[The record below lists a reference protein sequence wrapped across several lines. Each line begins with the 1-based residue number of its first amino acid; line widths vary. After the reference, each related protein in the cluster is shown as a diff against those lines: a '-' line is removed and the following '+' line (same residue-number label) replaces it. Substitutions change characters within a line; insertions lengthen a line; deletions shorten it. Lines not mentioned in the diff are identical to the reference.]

1 MSDFVLTCESAAD
14 RTREFFA
21 SRNIPVVC
29 FHYEI
34 DDVVYTDDLYQS
46 ITPDEFFAQIAAG
59 AMPKTSQVSVGEY
72 KEFWEPFVAE
82 GKDVLHLALSS
93 GISGTYGSAC
103 VAAQMLADRYPQ
115 GGKVR
120 VIDSLAAS
128 SGFGLLLEYAADVR
142 DSGASL
148 DETAAWIEEHKLNLH
163 HWFFS
168 TDLSSYLRGGRISAA
183 SAIIGTA
190 LKICPLMTV
199 DCDGKLSPREK
210 IRTKKRA
217 ISEMAKTMMAH
228 VQDGADYSGKCI
240 MSHSACREDAEAVA
254 ALIEEQVPFDLVSH
268 VYMSRDQEGQNML
281 DNSRFYY
288 HLIPQLIEEGQKN
301 GEFSKE
307 DSAENLADNYAS
319 LERGMIY
326 DWCLKGGSYSL
337 REKGK
342 QLLPIY
348 LQSLRKAG

>member
-72 KEFWEPFVAE
+72 EEFWEPFVAE
-82 GKDVLHLALSS
+82 GKDVLHLTLSS

-128 SGFGLLLEYAADVR
+128 SGFGLLADLIGGTHAHGITGVQVAHE
-142 DSGASL
+142 D
-148 DETAAWIEEHKLNLH
+148 HV
-163 HWFFS
+163 
-168 TDLSSYLRGGRISAA
+168 LRYS
-183 SAIIGTA
+183 
-190 LKICPLMTV
+190 CPG
-199 DCDGKLSPREK
+199 C
-210 IRTKKRA
+210 
-217 ISEMAKTMMAH
+217 AH
-228 VQDGADYSGKCI
+228 V
-240 MSHSACREDAEAVA
+240 
-254 ALIEEQVPFDLVSH
+254 
-268 VYMSRDQEGQNML
+268 
-281 DNSRFYY
+281 
-288 HLIPQLIEEGQKN
+288 HLPVHL
-301 GEFSKE
+301 
-307 DSAENLADNYAS
+307 
-319 LERGMIY
+319 
-326 DWCLKGGSYSL
+326 
-337 REKGK
+337 
-342 QLLPIY
+342 
-348 LQSLRKAG
+348 

>member
-34 DDVVYTDDLYQS
+34 DDVVHTDDLYQS
-46 ITPDEFFAQIAAG
+46 ITPDKFFAQIAAG

-128 SGFGLLLEYAADVR
+128 SGFGLLLEYAATCAIA
-142 DSGASL
+142 G
-148 DETAAWIEEHKLNLH
+148 LH
-163 HWFFS
+163 S
-168 TDLSSYLRGGRISAA
+168 TRRLPGSRSTNSTCTTGSSRP
-183 SAIIGTA
+183 
-190 LKICPLMTV
+190 IC
-199 DCDGKLSPREK
+199 
-210 IRTKKRA
+210 RA
-217 ISEMAKTMMAH
+217 I
-228 VQDGADYSGKCI
+228 Y
-240 MSHSACREDAEAVA
+240 EAVA
-254 ALIEEQVPFDLVSH
+254 FRLRVRSSARRL
-268 VYMSRDQEGQNML
+268 
-281 DNSRFYY
+281 RFAR
-288 HLIPQLIEEGQKN
+288 L
-301 GEFSKE
+301 
-307 DSAENLADNYAS
+307 
-319 LERGMIY
+319 
-326 DWCLKGGSYSL
+326 
-337 REKGK
+337 
-342 QLLPIY
+342 
-348 LQSLRKAG
+348 

>member
-72 KEFWEPFVAE
+72 EEFWEPFVAE
-82 GKDVLHLALSS
+82 GKDVLHLTLSS

-103 VAAQMLADRYPQ
+103 VAAQMLADRYPE

-199 DCDGKLSPREK
+199 DSEGKLSPREK
-210 IRTKKRA
+210 IRT
-217 ISEMAKTMMAH
+217 
-228 VQDGADYSGKCI
+228 
-240 MSHSACREDAEAVA
+240 
-254 ALIEEQVPFDLVSH
+254 
-268 VYMSRDQEGQNML
+268 
-281 DNSRFYY
+281 
-288 HLIPQLIEEGQKN
+288 
-301 GEFSKE
+301 
-307 DSAENLADNYAS
+307 
-319 LERGMIY
+319 
-326 DWCLKGGSYSL
+326 
-337 REKGK
+337 
-342 QLLPIY
+342 
-348 LQSLRKAG
+348 

>member
-14 RTREFFA
+14 RTREFFE
-21 SRNIPVVC
+21 SRNIPVAY

-72 KEFWEPFVAE
+72 EEFWEPFVAE
-82 GKDVLHLALSS
+82 GKDVLHLTLSS

-103 VAAQMLADRYPQ
+103 VAAQMLTDRYPQ

-120 VIDSLAAS
+120 VIDSLGAS

-199 DCDGKLSPREK
+199 DCEGKLSPREK

-228 VQDGADYSGKCI
+228 VQGGTDYSGKCI
-240 MSHSACREDAEAVA
+240 MSHSACREDSEAVA
-254 ALIEEQVPFDLVSH
+254 ALIEEQVP
-268 VYMSRDQEGQNML
+268 Q
-281 DNSRFYY
+281 
-288 HLIPQLIEEGQKN
+288 
-301 GEFSKE
+301 
-307 DSAENLADNYAS
+307 
-319 LERGMIY
+319 
-326 DWCLKGGSYSL
+326 LKGKIEINDIGTLIGSHTGPGTVAL
-337 REKGK
+337 FFMGDKRVD
-342 QLLPIY
+342 
-348 LQSLRKAG
+348 

>member
-34 DDVVYTDDLYQS
+34 DDVVHTDDLYQS
-46 ITPDEFFAQIAAG
+46 ITPDKFFAQIAAG

-128 SGFGLLLEYAADVR
+128 SGFGLLLEYAANVR

-168 TDLSSYLRGGRISAA
+168 TDLTFYVRGGRISKA
-183 SAIIGTA
+183 SGAIGG
-190 LKICPLMTV
+190 LLGICPLLNM
-199 DCDGKLSPREK
+199 DNEGRLIPRFK
-210 IRTKKRA
+210 IRTKKKVIKKIVDQMEENA
-217 ISEMAKTMMAH
+217 EGGLS
-228 VQDGADYSGKCI
+228 YSGKSMAFHNTLETFSFTSPDYINVLC
-240 MSHSACREDAEAVA
+240 SF
-254 ALIEEQVPFDLVSH
+254 EQVH
-268 VYMSRDQEGQNML
+268 V
-281 DNSRFYY
+281 
-288 HLIPQLIEEGQKN
+288 
-301 GEFSKE
+301 
-307 DSAENLADNYAS
+307 NY
-319 LERGMIY
+319 IT
-326 DWCLKGGSYSL
+326 
-337 REKGK
+337 
-342 QLLPIY
+342 
-348 LQSLRKAG
+348 